1 MGRHDGPQNTR
12 RPNRLRSALSLIV
25 IIAFLWPYSFS
36 VGATGATFTLVNRT
50 GYYLH
55 AVVNNKSSVYIA
67 PGTVVTYDVSRFASI
82 VAEVQYSPGQDVKG
96 SAIRSFPIVVH
107 SSSSSKTSNDC
118 SNSNNCTST
127 TESSGTESADP
138 VTWTVTEADLQPN

>member
-1 MGRHDGPQNTR
+1 MGRQDGPEHIPQR
-12 RPNRLRSALSLIV
+12 NRLRSALPPIV
-25 IIAFLWPYSFS
+25 VIAVLLPYSFS

-67 PGTVVTYDVSRFASI
+67 PGSVVTYDVSRFASI
-82 VAEVQYSPGQDVKG
+82 AAEVRYSPGQDVKG

-107 SSSSSKTSNDC
+107 SSSVSKTSNDC
-118 SNSNNCTST
+118 NKSENCSST
-127 TESSGTESADP
+127 TESSGTQSADP
-138 VTWTVTEADLQPN
+138 VTWTVTEEDLQPN